1 MSSDDGMTEIATGED
16 LYDSRDIIA
25 RIEYLE
31 SRRDDEDQTDPL
43 DEDEG
48 EELDKLLALQHEAEP
63 YSEDWK
69 YGSTLISDDYFEE
82 YAEEFAYDIGAIS
95 READWPISHIDW
107 KAAADEL
114 KQDYTEVDFDGNS
127 YWVR

>member
-25 RIEYLE
+25 RIEHLE

-43 DEDEG
+43 DEDEA
-48 EELDKLLALQHEAEP
+48 EELDKLLALQAEAEP
-63 YSEDWK
+63 YSPDWK
-69 YGSTLISDDYFEE
+69 YGATLINDDYFEE
-82 YAEEFAYDIGAIS
+82 YAEEFANDIGAIN
-95 READWPISHIDW
+95 REANWPLSHIDW

-114 KQDYTEVDFDGNS
+114 KGDYTEVNFDGHS